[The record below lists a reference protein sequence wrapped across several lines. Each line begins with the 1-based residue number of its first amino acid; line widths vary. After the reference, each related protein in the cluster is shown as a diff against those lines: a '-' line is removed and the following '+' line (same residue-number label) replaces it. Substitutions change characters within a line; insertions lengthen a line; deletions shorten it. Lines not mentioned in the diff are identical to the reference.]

1 MSFHVSWEPEARKDR
16 GYLWVTAA
24 DPSAVRAACDA
35 AEAAL
40 ARDPFKGTTF
50 LSEGLW
56 RLVVP
61 PVMVYFEIDR
71 GGRRVKITDVLP
83 AP

>member
-1 MSFHVSWEPEARKDR
+1 MSFHVTWDPEAQKDR
-16 GYLWVTAA
+16 AYLWATSP
-24 DPSAVRAACDA
+24 DPAAVRAACDA

-40 ARDPFKGTTF
+40 RDDPYRSTVP

-56 RLVVP
+56 KLVVP
-61 PVMVYFEIDR
+61 PVMVYFDIDPDAR
-71 GGRRVKITDVLP
+71 AVTITDVLP